1 MAIPQIPTIEEI
13 KLRIVT
19 DITGKIN
26 QGVPSLPL
34 SFVKV
39 LAAAISGFS
48 FLLYQAILWVY
59 KQIFPQS
66 AEYAN
71 LRLLGSIVG
80 LTPVPAVSAIIL
92 CTVPGT
98 TGAWVYSGKTFIGSN
113 NITYRVTTDTEVIAG
128 YATNVPM
135 LALTS
140 GEDGNLDNGEILDI
154 VQTDLSLTGTATVTG
169 SQVTGASEESTTSF
183 SSRVIIRYRTRY
195 ITGSTGAYVLNGL
208 ECPNFIWIGPYADVA
223 LPGTVNVYGRVD
235 NTADGIPTAGQ
246 LLELADC
253 LTYDPVTGK
262 KNRKPIGDIINC
274 LPISNRQFNIE
285 IFINAGSPTIN
296 SLIENSLNDYIYAL
310 EPYIEG
316 VSTSRKNVLTNT
328 DAATTADSVA
338 TQYDAK
344 VTQVVI
350 TDVITGLPETNYT
363 LYGGEFA
370 VWNDITFTAVI

>member
-1 MAIPQIPTIEEI
+1 MY
-13 KLRIVT
+13 
-19 DITGKIN
+19 
-26 QGVPSLPL
+26 
-34 SFVKV
+34 
-39 LAAAISGFS
+39 

-66 AEYAN
+66 AEYES
-71 LRLLGSIVG
+71 LKLLGLIVG
-80 LTPVPAVSAIIL
+80 ITPVPAVSAIIL

-113 NITYRVTTDTEVIAG
+113 NITYRVTTDTEIIAG
-128 YATNVPM
+128 NATNVPM

-169 SQVTGASEESTTSF
+169 TQTTGADEESQASF
-183 SSRVIIRYRTRY
+183 SARVIIRYRTRY

-235 NTADGIPTAGQ
+235 NTSTGIPTAGQ
-246 LLELADC
+246 LVELLDC
-253 LTYDPVTGK
+253 LTYDPTTGK
-262 KNRKPIGDIINC
+262 ATRKPIGDIINC
-274 LPISNRQFNIE
+274 LPISNRQFDIE
-285 IFINAGSPTIN
+285 VFINAGSPTIN
-296 SLIENSLNDYIYAL
+296 ALIETALDDFIYAL

-316 VSTSRKNVLTNT
+316 VSVSRKNVLTNT
-328 DAATTADSVA
+328 DAASTADSIA

-344 VTQVVI
+344 VTQVVV

-370 VWNDITFTAVI
+370 VWRNIVFTAVI